1 MTVHVRVRV
10 GNELYALPVGN
21 VLEIAALGEISP
33 VPGTGSAVLGV
44 RNLRGRVLPVFD
56 LARLFG
62 VSGDGPPSTL
72 VVAED
77 NGRQAGLAID
87 EVTDVGELSE
97 TAAETESEFLVGSTL
112 EDGKLIGV
120 IDASRVFAALEG
132 NAGHD

>member
-1 MTVHVRVRV
+1 M
-10 GNELYALPVGN
+10 
-21 VLEIAALGEISP
+21 
-33 VPGTGSAVLGV
+33 LGV

-72 VVAED
+72 VVAEH

-87 EVTDVGELSE
+87 EVTDVGELLE
-97 TAAETESEFLVGSTL
+97 TAAETELGLSRGSTL
-112 EDGKLIGV
+112 EDGKLVGV

-132 NAGHD
+132 NAGR